1 MMARLEEICAIN
13 MGQSPDSSTYNE
25 DGNGLPFFQ
34 GNADFGE
41 IYPAVRMWCS
51 EPTKIAREKDI
62 LISVRAP
69 IGALNIANCECCIGR
84 GLAAL
89 TVNEDI
95 CAQEY
100 LWHALSGKVDELN
113 SKGTGSTFKAINKKT
128 LSETEIPLPPI
139 DEQRKIAAILDK
151 VSDLIAKRQQQ
162 LDKLD
167 EAVYVMLVLALAGYL
182 SLREDVAA
190 SIPLEGNVYLCDTI
204 KSPFILG
211 MFRPRIY
218 LTSGMDEASRV
229 CVLRHEK
236 AHLRRGDHLWKPL
249 GFLLLAV
256 YWYNPLVWAAYILFC
271 RDMELACDERVIRDM
286 AAEER
291 ATYSQALLDCSRG
304 RHWVAAC
311 PLAFGEVGVKTRVKA
326 VLWYKKPAF
335 WAVLAAVVVC
345 AVVAVCFLTNPK
357 GTENE
362 EPDLSLANYHNVA
375 TIAYQ
380 TDTVTLTGYAGDVET
395 TSGSTLG
402 KLLSNADWTFLR
414 EGRADDGTD
423 EDYTI
428 LAQVNDDTTLRFYAA
443 APGESTVKITAGD
456 ESRWYNMGEM
466 GCADVRRAL
475 TQTDTLLLKLAA
487 QAEEMDTFDMTWAYG
502 DTLYTDNGIPAP
514 VLTRFLRSEVWQPIE
529 SIDEASFQ
537 LAALL
542 EIGDS
547 TLYFYE
553 DTLERNNLSF
563 SVSNVIVSSGGA
575 EHVYSIADS
584 SFRDWLEGDARYLG
598 QTGEEPETVLFGSY
612 EQDGD
617 AANGKEP
624 IEWLV
629 LARDGDKAL
638 LLSKYALDHQSF
650 MPFYEPVTEPFTW
663 ESCSLRQWLNSTF
676 LNAAFSAEEQRRLLT
691 TTVITAP
698 GGRKGSENPFTTED
712 RVFLLSD
719 TEVYAYFS
727 SEAATVTDYTAY
739 ALSEDPWAGNATAPA
754 PAIWWLRTTD
764 GGNHPDSVYTR
775 GGVGEGARSYEG
787 EYVRPAIWVDM
798 SQTDLPNA

>member
-1 MMARLEEICAIN
+1 MDNLRQLFVGSLNLAVAASWLIVVLLLLRPLLKRLAPKWVLCALWALVAVRLVCPVALQSDLSVYRLAGDAVQSS
-13 MGQSPDSSTYNE
+13 GQVTYFQDTGFCGDVRYRPATLLPGVSAETPSSTPDSTVPDATTAADAIPQPQTPARSVDMN
-25 DGNGLPFFQ
+25 LPS
-34 GNADFGE
+34 
-41 IYPAVRMWCS
+41 ILWAVG
-51 EPTKIAREKDI
+51 I
-62 LISVRAP
+62 
-69 IGALNIANCECCIGR
+69 
-84 GLAAL
+84 
-89 TVNEDI
+89 
-95 CAQEY
+95 
-100 LWHALSGKVDELN
+100 
-113 SKGTGSTFKAINKKT
+113 
-128 LSETEIPLPPI
+128 
-139 DEQRKIAAILDK
+139 
-151 VSDLIAKRQQQ
+151 
-162 LDKLD
+162 
-167 EAVYVMLVLALAGYL
+167 YVMLMLALAGYL

-190 SIPLEGNVYLCDTI
+190 SIPLEGNVYLCDSI

-218 LTSGMDEASRV
+218 LTSGMDEAARV
-229 CVLRHEK
+229 CVLRHER

-291 ATYSQALLDCSRG
+291 AAYSQALLDCSRG

-362 EPDLSLANYHNVA
+362 ESDQSPASYQNVA
-375 TIAYQ
+375 LVAYQ

-402 KLLSNADWTFLR
+402 KLLSNADWIFLR

-598 QTGEEPETVLFGSY
+598 QTGKEPETVLFGSY

-617 AANGKEP
+617 AASGKEP

-676 LNAAFSAEEQRRLLT
+676 LNAAFSAEEQRQLLT

-798 SQTDLPNA
+798 SQTDLPKE

>member
-1 MMARLEEICAIN
+1 MDNLRQLFVGSLNLAVAASWLIAALLLLRPLLKRLAPKWVLCALWALVAVRLVCPVALQSDLSVYRLAGDAVQSS
-13 MGQSPDSSTYNE
+13 GQVTYFRDTGFCGDVRYRPATLLPGVSAETSSTPDNTVP
-25 DGNGLPFFQ
+25 DTTTTADAIPRPQTPARSVDMNLPS
-34 GNADFGE
+34 
-41 IYPAVRMWCS
+41 ILWAVG
-51 EPTKIAREKDI
+51 I
-62 LISVRAP
+62 
-69 IGALNIANCECCIGR
+69 
-84 GLAAL
+84 
-89 TVNEDI
+89 
-95 CAQEY
+95 
-100 LWHALSGKVDELN
+100 
-113 SKGTGSTFKAINKKT
+113 
-128 LSETEIPLPPI
+128 
-139 DEQRKIAAILDK
+139 
-151 VSDLIAKRQQQ
+151 
-162 LDKLD
+162 
-167 EAVYVMLVLALAGYL
+167 YVMLMLALAGYL

-190 SIPLEGNVYLCDTI
+190 SIPLEGNVYLCDSI

-218 LTSGMDEASRV
+218 LTSGMDEAARV
-229 CVLRHEK
+229 CVLRHER

-291 ATYSQALLDCSRG
+291 AAYSQALLDCSRG

-362 EPDLSLANYHNVA
+362 ESDQSPASYQNVA
-375 TIAYQ
+375 LVAYQ

-428 LAQVNDDTTLRFYAA
+428 LAQVNDDTALRFYAA

-798 SQTDLPNA
+798 SWTDLPKE

>member
-1 MMARLEEICAIN
+1 MDNLRQLFVGSLNLAVAASWLIVVLLLLRPLLKRLAPKWVLCALWALVAVRLVCPVALQSDLSVYRLAGDAVQSS
-13 MGQSPDSSTYNE
+13 GQVTYFQDTGFCGDVRYRLATLLPGVSAETPSTPDSTVPDATTAADAIPQPQTPARSVDMN
-25 DGNGLPFFQ
+25 LPS
-34 GNADFGE
+34 
-41 IYPAVRMWCS
+41 ILWAVG
-51 EPTKIAREKDI
+51 I
-62 LISVRAP
+62 
-69 IGALNIANCECCIGR
+69 
-84 GLAAL
+84 
-89 TVNEDI
+89 
-95 CAQEY
+95 
-100 LWHALSGKVDELN
+100 
-113 SKGTGSTFKAINKKT
+113 
-128 LSETEIPLPPI
+128 
-139 DEQRKIAAILDK
+139 
-151 VSDLIAKRQQQ
+151 
-162 LDKLD
+162 
-167 EAVYVMLVLALAGYL
+167 YVMLMLALAGYL

-190 SIPLEGNVYLCDTI
+190 SIPLEGNVYLCDSI

-218 LTSGMDEASRV
+218 LTSGMDEAARV
-229 CVLRHEK
+229 CVLRHER

-291 ATYSQALLDCSRG
+291 AAYSQALLDCSRG

-362 EPDLSLANYHNVA
+362 ESDQSPASYQNVA
-375 TIAYQ
+375 LVAYQ

-414 EGRADDGTD
+414 EGRADDGSD

-598 QTGEEPETVLFGSY
+598 QTGKEPETVLFGSY

-691 TTVITAP
+691 TAVITAP

-798 SQTDLPNA
+798 SWTDLPKE

>member
-1 MMARLEEICAIN
+1 MDNLRQLFVGSLNLAVAASWLIAALLLLRPLLKRLAPKWVLCALWALVAVRLVCPVALQSDLSVYRLAGDAVQSS
-13 MGQSPDSSTYNE
+13 GQVTYFQDTGFCGDVRYRPATLLPGVSAETPSTPDSTVPDATTAADAIPQPQTPARSVDMN
-25 DGNGLPFFQ
+25 LPS
-34 GNADFGE
+34 
-41 IYPAVRMWCS
+41 ILWAVG
-51 EPTKIAREKDI
+51 I
-62 LISVRAP
+62 
-69 IGALNIANCECCIGR
+69 
-84 GLAAL
+84 
-89 TVNEDI
+89 
-95 CAQEY
+95 
-100 LWHALSGKVDELN
+100 
-113 SKGTGSTFKAINKKT
+113 
-128 LSETEIPLPPI
+128 
-139 DEQRKIAAILDK
+139 
-151 VSDLIAKRQQQ
+151 
-162 LDKLD
+162 
-167 EAVYVMLVLALAGYL
+167 YVMLMLALAGYL

-190 SIPLEGNVYLCDTI
+190 SIPLEGNVYLCDSI

-218 LTSGMDEASRV
+218 LTSGMDEAARV
-229 CVLRHEK
+229 CVLRHER

-311 PLAFGEVGVKTRVKA
+311 PLAFGEVGGVKTRVKA

-362 EPDLSLANYHNVA
+362 ESDQSPASYQNVA
-375 TIAYQ
+375 LVAYQ

-414 EGRADDGTD
+414 EGRADDGSD

-598 QTGEEPETVLFGSY
+598 QTGKEPETVLFGSY

-629 LARDGDKAL
+629 LDRDGDKAL

-676 LNAAFSAEEQRRLLT
+676 LNAAFSAEEQRQLLT
-691 TTVITAP
+691 TTVITAS

-727 SEAATVTDYTAY
+727 SEAATVADYTAY

-798 SQTDLPNA
+798 SWTDLPKE

>member
-1 MMARLEEICAIN
+1 MNAVFVKLVNMSVAAGWLILAVLVLRLLLKKAPRWITCLLWAMVAVRLVCPISL
-13 MGQSPDSSTYNE
+13 QSPVSAYQVAAPAAVQKSGQVEYFHYVYESGDKPSIQLDVDAIRPAEAIPAQPQTTPEQSAAAEPVQETAGRGDPTRY
-25 DGNGLPFFQ
+25 LP
-34 GNADFGE
+34 
-41 IYPAVRMWCS
+41 PLVTVWLAVG
-51 EPTKIAREKDI
+51 
-62 LISVRAP
+62 
-69 IGALNIANCECCIGR
+69 GALLLY
-84 GLAAL
+84 GL
-89 TVNEDI
+89 
-95 CAQEY
+95 
-100 LWHALSGKVDELN
+100 
-113 SKGTGSTFKAINKKT
+113 GST
-128 LSETEIPLPPI
+128 LRL
-139 DEQRKIAAILDK
+139 RLR
-151 VSDLIAKRQQQ
+151 VR
-162 LDKLD
+162 
-167 EAVYVMLVLALAGYL
+167 EAMR
-182 SLREDVAA
+182 LRDNIWV
-190 SIPLEGNVYLCDTI
+190 CDAVT
-204 KSPFILG
+204 SPFLLG
-211 MFRPRIY
+211 LFRPRVY
-218 LTSGMDEASRV
+218 LPSGMDGAQLDY
-229 CVLRHEK
+229 VLAHEQ

-362 EPDLSLANYHNVA
+362 ESDQSPASYQNVA
-375 TIAYQ
+375 LVAYQ

-423 EDYTI
+423 GDYTI
-428 LAQVNDDTTLRFYAA
+428 LAQVNDDTALRFYAA

-676 LNAAFSAEEQRRLLT
+676 LNAAFSAEEQSRLLT
-691 TTVITAP
+691 TTVITAS

-798 SQTDLPNA
+798 SWTDLPEE

>member
-1 MMARLEEICAIN
+1 MDNLRQLFVGSLNLAVAASWLIVVLLLLRPLLKRLAPKWVLCALWALVAVRLVCPVALQSDLSVYRLAGDAVQSS
-13 MGQSPDSSTYNE
+13 GQVTYFQDTGFCGDVRYRPATLLPGVSAETPSTPDSTVPDATTAADAIPQPQTPARSVDMN
-25 DGNGLPFFQ
+25 LPS
-34 GNADFGE
+34 
-41 IYPAVRMWCS
+41 ILWAVG
-51 EPTKIAREKDI
+51 I
-62 LISVRAP
+62 
-69 IGALNIANCECCIGR
+69 
-84 GLAAL
+84 
-89 TVNEDI
+89 
-95 CAQEY
+95 
-100 LWHALSGKVDELN
+100 
-113 SKGTGSTFKAINKKT
+113 
-128 LSETEIPLPPI
+128 
-139 DEQRKIAAILDK
+139 
-151 VSDLIAKRQQQ
+151 
-162 LDKLD
+162 
-167 EAVYVMLVLALAGYL
+167 YVMLVLALAGYL

-395 TSGSTLG
+395 TSGSALG
-402 KLLSNADWTFLR
+402 KLLSNADWTFQR
-414 EGRADDGTD
+414 EGRADDGSD

-428 LAQVNDDTTLRFYAA
+428 LAQVNDDTALRFYAA

-598 QTGEEPETVLFGSY
+598 QTGKKPETVLFGSY

-663 ESCSLRQWLNSTF
+663 ENCSLRQWLNSTF

-698 GGRKGSENPFTTED
+698 GGRKGRENPFTTED

-798 SQTDLPNA
+798 SWTDLPKE

>member
-1 MMARLEEICAIN
+1 MDNLRQLFVGSLNLAVAASWLIVVLLLLRPLLKRLAPKWVLCALWALVAVRLVCPVALQSDLSVYRLAGDAVQSS
-13 MGQSPDSSTYNE
+13 GQVTYFQDTGFCGDVRYRPVTLLPGVSAETPSTPDSTVPDATTAADAIPQPQTPARSVDMN
-25 DGNGLPFFQ
+25 LPS
-34 GNADFGE
+34 
-41 IYPAVRMWCS
+41 ILWAVG
-51 EPTKIAREKDI
+51 I
-62 LISVRAP
+62 
-69 IGALNIANCECCIGR
+69 
-84 GLAAL
+84 
-89 TVNEDI
+89 
-95 CAQEY
+95 
-100 LWHALSGKVDELN
+100 
-113 SKGTGSTFKAINKKT
+113 
-128 LSETEIPLPPI
+128 
-139 DEQRKIAAILDK
+139 
-151 VSDLIAKRQQQ
+151 
-162 LDKLD
+162 
-167 EAVYVMLVLALAGYL
+167 YVMLMLALAGYL

-190 SIPLEGNVYLCDTI
+190 SIPLEGNVYLCDSI

-218 LTSGMDEASRV
+218 LTSGMDEAARV
-229 CVLRHEK
+229 CVLRHER

-291 ATYSQALLDCSRG
+291 AAYSQALLDCSRG

-345 AVVAVCFLTNPK
+345 AVVAVCFLTNPN

-362 EPDLSLANYHNVA
+362 ESDQSPASYQNVA
-375 TIAYQ
+375 LVAYQ

-402 KLLSNADWTFLR
+402 KLLSNADWIFLR

-428 LAQVNDDTTLRFYAA
+428 LAQVNDDTALRFYAA

-584 SFRDWLEGDARYLG
+584 SFRDWLESDARYLG
-598 QTGEEPETVLFGSY
+598 QTGKEPETVLFGSY

>member
-1 MMARLEEICAIN
+1 MDNLRQLFVGSLNLAVAASWLIAALLLLRPLLKRLAPKWVLCALWALVAVRLVCPVALQSDLSVYRLAGDAVQSS
-13 MGQSPDSSTYNE
+13 GQVTYFRDTGFCGDVRYRPATLLPGVSAETSSTPDNTVP
-25 DGNGLPFFQ
+25 DTTTTADAIPRPQTPARSVDMNLPS
-34 GNADFGE
+34 
-41 IYPAVRMWCS
+41 ILWAVG
-51 EPTKIAREKDI
+51 I
-62 LISVRAP
+62 
-69 IGALNIANCECCIGR
+69 
-84 GLAAL
+84 
-89 TVNEDI
+89 
-95 CAQEY
+95 
-100 LWHALSGKVDELN
+100 
-113 SKGTGSTFKAINKKT
+113 
-128 LSETEIPLPPI
+128 
-139 DEQRKIAAILDK
+139 
-151 VSDLIAKRQQQ
+151 
-162 LDKLD
+162 
-167 EAVYVMLVLALAGYL
+167 YVMLVLALAGYL

-291 ATYSQALLDCSRG
+291 AAYSQALLDCSRG

-362 EPDLSLANYHNVA
+362 ESDQSPASYQNVA
-375 TIAYQ
+375 LVAYQ

-402 KLLSNADWTFLR
+402 KLLSNADWIFLR

-676 LNAAFSAEEQRRLLT
+676 LNAAFSAEEQRQLLT

-798 SQTDLPNA
+798 SWTDLPKE

>member
-1 MMARLEEICAIN
+1 MDNLRQLFVGSLNLAVAASWLIVVLLLLRPLLKRLAPKWVLCALWALVAVRLVCPVALQSDLSVYRLAGDAVQSS
-13 MGQSPDSSTYNE
+13 GQVTYFQDTGFCGDVRYRLATLLPGVSAETPSTPDSTVPDATTAADAIPRPQTPARSVDMN
-25 DGNGLPFFQ
+25 LPS
-34 GNADFGE
+34 
-41 IYPAVRMWCS
+41 ILWAVG
-51 EPTKIAREKDI
+51 I
-62 LISVRAP
+62 
-69 IGALNIANCECCIGR
+69 
-84 GLAAL
+84 
-89 TVNEDI
+89 
-95 CAQEY
+95 
-100 LWHALSGKVDELN
+100 
-113 SKGTGSTFKAINKKT
+113 
-128 LSETEIPLPPI
+128 
-139 DEQRKIAAILDK
+139 
-151 VSDLIAKRQQQ
+151 
-162 LDKLD
+162 
-167 EAVYVMLVLALAGYL
+167 YVMLMLALAGYL

-190 SIPLEGNVYLCDTI
+190 SIPLEGNVYLCDSI

-218 LTSGMDEASRV
+218 LTSGMDEAARV
-229 CVLRHEK
+229 CVLRHER

-362 EPDLSLANYHNVA
+362 ESDQSPASYQNVA
-375 TIAYQ
+375 LVAYQ

-414 EGRADDGTD
+414 ESRADDGTD

-514 VLTRFLRSEVWQPIE
+514 VLTRFLRSEVWQPIK

-787 EYVRPAIWVDM
+787 EYVRPVIWVDM
-798 SQTDLPNA
+798 SWTDLPKE

>member
-1 MMARLEEICAIN
+1 MDTLRQLFVGSLNLAVAASWLIAALLLLRPLLKRLAPKWVLCA
-13 MGQSPDSSTYNE
+13 
-25 DGNGLPFFQ
+25 LW
-34 GNADFGE
+34 ALV
-41 IYPAVRMWCS
+41 AVRLVC
-51 EPTKIAREKDI
+51 P
-62 LISVRAP
+62 V
-69 IGALNIANCECCIGR
+69 AL
-84 GLAAL
+84 
-89 TVNEDI
+89 
-95 CAQEY
+95 Q
-100 LWHALSGKVDELN
+100 
-113 SKGTGSTFKAINKKT
+113 
-128 LSETEIPLPPI
+128 
-139 DEQRKIAAILDK
+139 
-151 VSDLIAKRQQQ
+151 SDLSVYRLAG
-162 LDKLD
+162 D
-167 EAVYVMLVLALAGYL
+167 AVQSSGQVTYFQDTGFCGDVRYRPTTLLPGVSAETPSTPDNTVPDTTTTADAIPRPQTPARSVDMNLPSILWAVGIYVMLVLALAGYL

-190 SIPLEGNVYLCDTI
+190 SIPLEGNVYLCDGI

-335 WAVLAAVVVC
+335 WAVLAAVAVC

-362 EPDLSLANYHNVA
+362 ESDQSPASYQNVA
-375 TIAYQ
+375 LVAYQ

-395 TSGSTLG
+395 TSGSALG

-414 EGRADDGTD
+414 EGRADDGSD

-428 LAQVNDDTTLRFYAA
+428 LAKVNDDTALRFYAA

-537 LAALL
+537 LVALL

-676 LNAAFSAEEQRRLLT
+676 LNAAFSAEEQSRLLT

>member
-1 MMARLEEICAIN
+1 MDNLRQLFVGSLNLAVAASWLIAALLLLRPLLKKLAPKWVLCALWALVAVRLVCPVALQSDLSVYRLAGDAVQSS
-13 MGQSPDSSTYNE
+13 GQVTYFQDTGFCGDVRYRPATLLPGVSAETPSTPDSTVPDATTAADAIPQPQTPARSVDMN
-25 DGNGLPFFQ
+25 LPSIV
-34 GNADFGE
+34 G
-41 IYPAVRMWCS
+41 I
-51 EPTKIAREKDI
+51 
-62 LISVRAP
+62 
-69 IGALNIANCECCIGR
+69 
-84 GLAAL
+84 
-89 TVNEDI
+89 
-95 CAQEY
+95 
-100 LWHALSGKVDELN
+100 
-113 SKGTGSTFKAINKKT
+113 
-128 LSETEIPLPPI
+128 
-139 DEQRKIAAILDK
+139 
-151 VSDLIAKRQQQ
+151 
-162 LDKLD
+162 
-167 EAVYVMLVLALAGYL
+167 YVMLMLALAGYL

-190 SIPLEGNVYLCDTI
+190 SIPLEGNVYLCDSI

-218 LTSGMDEASRV
+218 LTSGMDEAARV
-229 CVLRHEK
+229 CVLRHER

-362 EPDLSLANYHNVA
+362 ESDQSPASYQNVA
-375 TIAYQ
+375 LVAYQ

-402 KLLSNADWTFLR
+402 KLLSNADWIFLR

-629 LARDGDKAL
+629 LDRDGDKAL

-798 SQTDLPNA
+798 SQTDLPKE

>member
-1 MMARLEEICAIN
+1 MDNLRQLFVGSLNLAVAASWLIAALLLLRPLLKKLAPKWVLCALWALVAVRLVCPVALQSDLSVYRLAGDAVQSS
-13 MGQSPDSSTYNE
+13 GQVTYFQDTGFCGDVRYRPATLLPGVSAETPSTPDSTVPDATTAADAIPQPQTPARSVDMN
-25 DGNGLPFFQ
+25 LPS
-34 GNADFGE
+34 
-41 IYPAVRMWCS
+41 ILWAVG
-51 EPTKIAREKDI
+51 I
-62 LISVRAP
+62 
-69 IGALNIANCECCIGR
+69 
-84 GLAAL
+84 
-89 TVNEDI
+89 
-95 CAQEY
+95 
-100 LWHALSGKVDELN
+100 
-113 SKGTGSTFKAINKKT
+113 
-128 LSETEIPLPPI
+128 
-139 DEQRKIAAILDK
+139 
-151 VSDLIAKRQQQ
+151 
-162 LDKLD
+162 
-167 EAVYVMLVLALAGYL
+167 YVMLMLALAGYL

-190 SIPLEGNVYLCDTI
+190 SIPLEGNVYLCDSI

-218 LTSGMDEASRV
+218 LTSGMDEAARV
-229 CVLRHEK
+229 CVLRHER

-428 LAQVNDDTTLRFYAA
+428 LAQVNDDTALRFYAA

-514 VLTRFLRSEVWQPIE
+514 VLTRFLRSEVWQPIK

-598 QTGEEPETVLFGSY
+598 QTGKKPETVLFGSY

-617 AANGKEP
+617 AASGKEP

-798 SQTDLPNA
+798 SWTDLPKE

>member
-1 MMARLEEICAIN
+1 MDNLRQLFVGSLNLAVAASWLIVVLLLLRPLLKKLAPKWVLCALWALVAVRLVCPVALQSDLSVYRLAGDAVQSS
-13 MGQSPDSSTYNE
+13 GQVTYFQDTGFCGDVRYRPATLLPGVSAETPSTPDSTVPDATTAADAIPQPQTPARSVDMN
-25 DGNGLPFFQ
+25 LPS
-34 GNADFGE
+34 
-41 IYPAVRMWCS
+41 ILWAVG
-51 EPTKIAREKDI
+51 I
-62 LISVRAP
+62 
-69 IGALNIANCECCIGR
+69 
-84 GLAAL
+84 
-89 TVNEDI
+89 
-95 CAQEY
+95 
-100 LWHALSGKVDELN
+100 
-113 SKGTGSTFKAINKKT
+113 
-128 LSETEIPLPPI
+128 
-139 DEQRKIAAILDK
+139 
-151 VSDLIAKRQQQ
+151 
-162 LDKLD
+162 
-167 EAVYVMLVLALAGYL
+167 YVMLMLALAGYL

-190 SIPLEGNVYLCDTI
+190 SIPLEGNVYLCDNI

-211 MFRPRIY
+211 VFRPRIY
-218 LTSGMDEASRV
+218 LTSGMDEAARD

-395 TSGSTLG
+395 TSGSALG
-402 KLLSNADWTFLR
+402 KLLSNADWTFQR
-414 EGRADDGTD
+414 EGRADDGSD

-428 LAQVNDDTTLRFYAA
+428 LAQVNDDTALRFYAA

-529 SIDEASFQ
+529 SIDEGSFQ
-537 LAALL
+537 LVALL
-542 EIGDS
+542 ELGDS

-553 DTLERNNLSF
+553 DTLERNNLQF
-563 SVSNVIVSSGGA
+563 TVSNVIVSSGGA

-598 QTGEEPETVLFGSY
+598 QTGEEPETILFGSY

-617 AANGKEP
+617 AANGKES

-629 LARDGDKAL
+629 LDRDGDKAL
-638 LLSKYALDHQSF
+638 LLSKYALSHQSF

>member
-1 MMARLEEICAIN
+1 MDNLRQLFVGSLNLAVAASWLIAALLLLRPLLKRLAPKWVLCALWALVAVRLVCPVALQSDLSVYRLAGDAVQSS
-13 MGQSPDSSTYNE
+13 GQVTYFQDAGFCGDVRYRPATLLPGVSAETPSTPDSTVPDATTAADAIPQPQTPARSVDMN
-25 DGNGLPFFQ
+25 LPS
-34 GNADFGE
+34 
-41 IYPAVRMWCS
+41 ILWAVG
-51 EPTKIAREKDI
+51 I
-62 LISVRAP
+62 
-69 IGALNIANCECCIGR
+69 
-84 GLAAL
+84 
-89 TVNEDI
+89 
-95 CAQEY
+95 
-100 LWHALSGKVDELN
+100 
-113 SKGTGSTFKAINKKT
+113 
-128 LSETEIPLPPI
+128 
-139 DEQRKIAAILDK
+139 
-151 VSDLIAKRQQQ
+151 
-162 LDKLD
+162 
-167 EAVYVMLVLALAGYL
+167 YVMLMLALAGYL

-190 SIPLEGNVYLCDTI
+190 SIPLEGNVYLCDSI

-218 LTSGMDEASRV
+218 LTSGMDEAARV
-229 CVLRHEK
+229 CVLRHER

-362 EPDLSLANYHNVA
+362 ESDQSPASYQNVA
-375 TIAYQ
+375 LVAYQ

-402 KLLSNADWTFLR
+402 KLLSNADWIFLR

-563 SVSNVIVSSGGA
+563 SVSNVIVSSGGT

>member
-1 MMARLEEICAIN
+1 MDNLRQLFVGSLNLAVAASWLIAALLLLRPLLKKLAPKWVLCALWALVAVRLVCPVALQSDLSVYRLAGDAVQSS
-13 MGQSPDSSTYNE
+13 GQVTYFQDTGFCGDVRYRPATLLPGVSAETPSTPDSTVPDATTAADAIPQPQTPARSVDMN
-25 DGNGLPFFQ
+25 LPS
-34 GNADFGE
+34 
-41 IYPAVRMWCS
+41 ILWAVG
-51 EPTKIAREKDI
+51 I
-62 LISVRAP
+62 
-69 IGALNIANCECCIGR
+69 
-84 GLAAL
+84 
-89 TVNEDI
+89 
-95 CAQEY
+95 
-100 LWHALSGKVDELN
+100 
-113 SKGTGSTFKAINKKT
+113 
-128 LSETEIPLPPI
+128 
-139 DEQRKIAAILDK
+139 
-151 VSDLIAKRQQQ
+151 
-162 LDKLD
+162 
-167 EAVYVMLVLALAGYL
+167 YVMLMLALAGYL

-190 SIPLEGNVYLCDTI
+190 SIPLEGNVYLCDSI

-218 LTSGMDEASRV
+218 LTSGMDEAARV
-229 CVLRHEK
+229 CVLRHES

-271 RDMELACDERVIRDM
+271 RDMELACDEQVIRDM

-291 ATYSQALLDCSRG
+291 AAYSQALLDCSRG

-345 AVVAVCFLTNPK
+345 AVVTVCFLTNPK

-362 EPDLSLANYHNVA
+362 ESDQSPASYQNVA
-375 TIAYQ
+375 LVAYQ

-428 LAQVNDDTTLRFYAA
+428 LAQVNDDTALRFYAA

-612 EQDGD
+612 EQNGD

-698 GGRKGSENPFTTED
+698 GGRKGRENPFTTED

-727 SEAATVTDYTAY
+727 SEAATVTDYTAC
-739 ALSEDPWAGNATAPA
+739 ALSGDPWAGNATAPA

>member
-1 MMARLEEICAIN
+1 MDNLRQLFVGSLNLAVAASWLIAALLLLRPLLKRLAPKWVLCALWALVAVRLVCPVALQSDLSVYRLAGDAVQSS
-13 MGQSPDSSTYNE
+13 GQVTYFRDTGFCGDVRYRPATLLPGVSAETPSSTPDSTVPDATTAADAIPQPQTPARSVDMN
-25 DGNGLPFFQ
+25 LPS
-34 GNADFGE
+34 
-41 IYPAVRMWCS
+41 ILWAVG
-51 EPTKIAREKDI
+51 I
-62 LISVRAP
+62 
-69 IGALNIANCECCIGR
+69 
-84 GLAAL
+84 
-89 TVNEDI
+89 
-95 CAQEY
+95 
-100 LWHALSGKVDELN
+100 
-113 SKGTGSTFKAINKKT
+113 
-128 LSETEIPLPPI
+128 
-139 DEQRKIAAILDK
+139 
-151 VSDLIAKRQQQ
+151 
-162 LDKLD
+162 
-167 EAVYVMLVLALAGYL
+167 YVMLMLALAGYL

-190 SIPLEGNVYLCDTI
+190 SIPLEGNVYLCDSI

-218 LTSGMDEASRV
+218 LTSGMDEAARV
-229 CVLRHEK
+229 CVLRHER

-362 EPDLSLANYHNVA
+362 ESDQSPASYQNVA
-375 TIAYQ
+375 LVAYQ

-428 LAQVNDDTTLRFYAA
+428 LAQVNDDTALRFYAA
-443 APGESTVKITAGD
+443 APGKSTVKITAGD

-798 SQTDLPNA
+798 SWTDLPKE

>member
-1 MMARLEEICAIN
+1 MDNLRQLFVGSLNLAVAASWLIAVLLLLRPLLKKLAPKWVLCALWALVAVRLVCPVALQSDLSVYRLAGDAVQSS
-13 MGQSPDSSTYNE
+13 GQVTYFQDTGFCGDVRYRPATLLPGVSAETPSTPDSTVPDATTAADAIPQPQTPARSVDMN
-25 DGNGLPFFQ
+25 LPS
-34 GNADFGE
+34 
-41 IYPAVRMWCS
+41 ILWAVG
-51 EPTKIAREKDI
+51 I
-62 LISVRAP
+62 
-69 IGALNIANCECCIGR
+69 
-84 GLAAL
+84 
-89 TVNEDI
+89 
-95 CAQEY
+95 
-100 LWHALSGKVDELN
+100 
-113 SKGTGSTFKAINKKT
+113 
-128 LSETEIPLPPI
+128 
-139 DEQRKIAAILDK
+139 
-151 VSDLIAKRQQQ
+151 
-162 LDKLD
+162 
-167 EAVYVMLVLALAGYL
+167 YVMLMLALAGYL

-190 SIPLEGNVYLCDTI
+190 SIPLEGNVYLCDSI

-218 LTSGMDEASRV
+218 LTSGMDEAARV
-229 CVLRHEK
+229 CVLRHER
-236 AHLRRGDHLWKPL
+236 AHLRRGDQLWKPL

-326 VLWYKKPAF
+326 VLWYKKPTF

-362 EPDLSLANYHNVA
+362 ESDQSPASYQNVA
-375 TIAYQ
+375 LVAYQ

-402 KLLSNADWTFLR
+402 KLLSNADWIFLR

-598 QTGEEPETVLFGSY
+598 QTGKEPETVLFGSY

-676 LNAAFSAEEQRRLLT
+676 LNAAFSAEEQRQLLT
-691 TTVITAP
+691 TTVITAS

-798 SQTDLPNA
+798 SWTDLPKE

>member
-1 MMARLEEICAIN
+1 MDNLRQLFVGSLNLAVAASWLIAALLLLRPLLKRLAPKWVLCALWALVAVRLVCPVALQSDLSVYRLAGDAVQSS
-13 MGQSPDSSTYNE
+13 GQVTYFQDTGFCGDVRYRPVTLLPGVSAETPSSTPDSTVPDATTAADAIPQPQTPARSVDMN
-25 DGNGLPFFQ
+25 LPS
-34 GNADFGE
+34 
-41 IYPAVRMWCS
+41 ILWAVG
-51 EPTKIAREKDI
+51 I
-62 LISVRAP
+62 
-69 IGALNIANCECCIGR
+69 
-84 GLAAL
+84 
-89 TVNEDI
+89 
-95 CAQEY
+95 
-100 LWHALSGKVDELN
+100 
-113 SKGTGSTFKAINKKT
+113 
-128 LSETEIPLPPI
+128 
-139 DEQRKIAAILDK
+139 
-151 VSDLIAKRQQQ
+151 
-162 LDKLD
+162 
-167 EAVYVMLVLALAGYL
+167 YVMLMLALAGYL

-362 EPDLSLANYHNVA
+362 ESDQSPASYQNVA
-375 TIAYQ
+375 LVAYQ

-428 LAQVNDDTTLRFYAA
+428 LAQVNDDTALRFYAA

-727 SEAATVTDYTAY
+727 SEADTVTDYTAY

-798 SQTDLPNA
+798 SWTDLPKE

>member
-1 MMARLEEICAIN
+1 MDNLRQLFVGSLNLAVAASWLIAALLLLRPLLKKLAPKWVLCALWALVAVRLVCPVALQSDLSVYRLAGDAVQSS
-13 MGQSPDSSTYNE
+13 GQVTYFQDTGFCGDVRYRPATLLPGVSAETPSTPDSTVPDATTAADAIPQPQTPARSVDMN
-25 DGNGLPFFQ
+25 LPS
-34 GNADFGE
+34 
-41 IYPAVRMWCS
+41 ILWAVG
-51 EPTKIAREKDI
+51 I
-62 LISVRAP
+62 
-69 IGALNIANCECCIGR
+69 
-84 GLAAL
+84 
-89 TVNEDI
+89 
-95 CAQEY
+95 
-100 LWHALSGKVDELN
+100 
-113 SKGTGSTFKAINKKT
+113 
-128 LSETEIPLPPI
+128 
-139 DEQRKIAAILDK
+139 
-151 VSDLIAKRQQQ
+151 
-162 LDKLD
+162 
-167 EAVYVMLVLALAGYL
+167 YVMLMLALAGYL

-190 SIPLEGNVYLCDTI
+190 SIPLEGNVYLCDSI

-218 LTSGMDEASRV
+218 LTSGMDEAARV
-229 CVLRHEK
+229 CVLRHER

-553 DTLERNNLSF
+553 DTLERNNLQF
-563 SVSNVIVSSGGA
+563 TVSNVIVSSGGA

-629 LARDGDKAL
+629 LDRDGDKAL

-798 SQTDLPNA
+798 SQTDPPNA

>member
-1 MMARLEEICAIN
+1 MDNLRQLFVGSLNLAVAASWLIVVLLLLRPLLKKLAPKWVLCALWALVAVRLVCPVALQSDLSVYRLAGDAVQSS
-13 MGQSPDSSTYNE
+13 GQVTYFQDTGFCGDVRYRPATLLPGVSAETPSTPDSTVPDATTAADAIPQPQTPARSVDMN
-25 DGNGLPFFQ
+25 LPS
-34 GNADFGE
+34 
-41 IYPAVRMWCS
+41 ILWAVG
-51 EPTKIAREKDI
+51 I
-62 LISVRAP
+62 
-69 IGALNIANCECCIGR
+69 
-84 GLAAL
+84 
-89 TVNEDI
+89 
-95 CAQEY
+95 
-100 LWHALSGKVDELN
+100 
-113 SKGTGSTFKAINKKT
+113 
-128 LSETEIPLPPI
+128 
-139 DEQRKIAAILDK
+139 
-151 VSDLIAKRQQQ
+151 
-162 LDKLD
+162 
-167 EAVYVMLVLALAGYL
+167 YVMLMLALAGYL

-190 SIPLEGNVYLCDTI
+190 SIPLEGNVYLCDSI

-218 LTSGMDEASRV
+218 LTSGMDEAARV
-229 CVLRHEK
+229 CVLRHER

-362 EPDLSLANYHNVA
+362 ESDQSPASYQNVA
-375 TIAYQ
+375 LVAYQ

-428 LAQVNDDTTLRFYAA
+428 LAQVNDDTALRFYAA

-456 ESRWYNMGEM
+456 ESHWYNMGEM

-598 QTGEEPETVLFGSY
+598 QTGKEPETVLFGSY

-617 AANGKEP
+617 AASGKEP

-739 ALSEDPWAGNATAPA
+739 ALSEDPWAGNATVPA

>member
-1 MMARLEEICAIN
+1 MDNLRQLFVGSLNLAVAARWLIVVLLLLRPLLKRLAPKWVLCALWALVAVRLVCPVALQSDLSVYRLAGDAVQSS
-13 MGQSPDSSTYNE
+13 GQVTYFQDTGFCGDVRYRPVTLLPGVSAETPSTPDSTVPDATTAADAIPQPQTPARSVDMN
-25 DGNGLPFFQ
+25 LPS
-34 GNADFGE
+34 
-41 IYPAVRMWCS
+41 ILWAVG
-51 EPTKIAREKDI
+51 I
-62 LISVRAP
+62 
-69 IGALNIANCECCIGR
+69 
-84 GLAAL
+84 
-89 TVNEDI
+89 
-95 CAQEY
+95 
-100 LWHALSGKVDELN
+100 
-113 SKGTGSTFKAINKKT
+113 
-128 LSETEIPLPPI
+128 
-139 DEQRKIAAILDK
+139 
-151 VSDLIAKRQQQ
+151 
-162 LDKLD
+162 
-167 EAVYVMLVLALAGYL
+167 YVMLMLALAGYL

-190 SIPLEGNVYLCDTI
+190 SIPLEGNVYLCDSI

-218 LTSGMDEASRV
+218 LTSGMDEAARV
-229 CVLRHEK
+229 CVLRHER

-291 ATYSQALLDCSRG
+291 AAYSQALLDCSRG

-362 EPDLSLANYHNVA
+362 ESDQSPASYQNVA
-375 TIAYQ
+375 LVAYQ

-402 KLLSNADWTFLR
+402 KLLSNADWIFLR

-428 LAQVNDDTTLRFYAA
+428 LAQVNDDTALRFYAA

-553 DTLERNNLSF
+553 DTLGRNNLSF

-691 TTVITAP
+691 TTV
-698 GGRKGSENPFTTED
+698 
-712 RVFLLSD
+712 
-719 TEVYAYFS
+719 
-727 SEAATVTDYTAY
+727 TDYTAY

-787 EYVRPAIWVDM
+787 EYVRPVIWVDM
-798 SQTDLPNA
+798 SWTDLPKE

>member
-1 MMARLEEICAIN
+1 MDNLRQLFVGSLNLAVAASWLIAALLLLRPLLKKLAPKWVLCALWALVAVRLVCPVALQSDLSVYRLAGDAVQSS
-13 MGQSPDSSTYNE
+13 GQVTYFQDTGFCGDVRYRPATLLPGVSAETPSTPDSTVPDATTAADAIPQPQTPARSVDMN
-25 DGNGLPFFQ
+25 LPS
-34 GNADFGE
+34 
-41 IYPAVRMWCS
+41 ILWAVG
-51 EPTKIAREKDI
+51 I
-62 LISVRAP
+62 
-69 IGALNIANCECCIGR
+69 
-84 GLAAL
+84 
-89 TVNEDI
+89 
-95 CAQEY
+95 
-100 LWHALSGKVDELN
+100 
-113 SKGTGSTFKAINKKT
+113 
-128 LSETEIPLPPI
+128 
-139 DEQRKIAAILDK
+139 
-151 VSDLIAKRQQQ
+151 
-162 LDKLD
+162 
-167 EAVYVMLVLALAGYL
+167 YVMLMLALAGYL

-190 SIPLEGNVYLCDTI
+190 SIPLEGNVYLCDSI

-218 LTSGMDEASRV
+218 LTSGMDEAARV
-229 CVLRHEK
+229 CVLRHER

-362 EPDLSLANYHNVA
+362 ESDQSPASYQNVA
-375 TIAYQ
+375 LVAYQ

-414 EGRADDGTD
+414 ESRADDGTD

-428 LAQVNDDTTLRFYAA
+428 LAQVNDDTALRFYAE

-798 SQTDLPNA
+798 SWTDLPKE

>member
-1 MMARLEEICAIN
+1 MDNLRQLFVGSLNLAVAASWLIVVLLLLRPLLKRLAPKWVLCALWALVAVRLVCPVALQSDLSVYRLAGDAVQSS
-13 MGQSPDSSTYNE
+13 GQVTYFQDTGFCGDVRYRPVTLLPGVSAETPSTPDSTVPDATTAADAIPQPQTPARSVDMN
-25 DGNGLPFFQ
+25 LPS
-34 GNADFGE
+34 
-41 IYPAVRMWCS
+41 ILWAVG
-51 EPTKIAREKDI
+51 I
-62 LISVRAP
+62 
-69 IGALNIANCECCIGR
+69 
-84 GLAAL
+84 
-89 TVNEDI
+89 
-95 CAQEY
+95 
-100 LWHALSGKVDELN
+100 
-113 SKGTGSTFKAINKKT
+113 
-128 LSETEIPLPPI
+128 
-139 DEQRKIAAILDK
+139 
-151 VSDLIAKRQQQ
+151 
-162 LDKLD
+162 
-167 EAVYVMLVLALAGYL
+167 YVMLMLALAGYL

-190 SIPLEGNVYLCDTI
+190 SIPLEGNVYLCDSI

-218 LTSGMDEASRV
+218 LTSGMDEAARV
-229 CVLRHEK
+229 CVLRHER

-291 ATYSQALLDCSRG
+291 AAYSQALLDCSRG

-345 AVVAVCFLTNPK
+345 AVVAVCFLTNPN

-362 EPDLSLANYHNVA
+362 ESDQSPASYQNVA
-375 TIAYQ
+375 LVAYQ

-402 KLLSNADWTFLR
+402 KLLSNADWIFLR

-428 LAQVNDDTTLRFYAA
+428 LAQVNDDTALRFYAA

-739 ALSEDPWAGNATAPA
+739 ALSADPWAGNATAPA

>member
-1 MMARLEEICAIN
+1 MDNLRQLFVGSLNLAVAASWLIAALLLLRPLLKKLAPKWVLCALWALVAVRLVCPVALQSDLSVYRLAGDAVQSS
-13 MGQSPDSSTYNE
+13 GQVTYFQDTGFCGDVRYRPATLLPGVSAETPSTPDSTVPDATTAADAIPQPQTPARSVDMN
-25 DGNGLPFFQ
+25 LPS
-34 GNADFGE
+34 
-41 IYPAVRMWCS
+41 ILWAVG
-51 EPTKIAREKDI
+51 I
-62 LISVRAP
+62 
-69 IGALNIANCECCIGR
+69 
-84 GLAAL
+84 
-89 TVNEDI
+89 
-95 CAQEY
+95 
-100 LWHALSGKVDELN
+100 
-113 SKGTGSTFKAINKKT
+113 
-128 LSETEIPLPPI
+128 
-139 DEQRKIAAILDK
+139 
-151 VSDLIAKRQQQ
+151 
-162 LDKLD
+162 
-167 EAVYVMLVLALAGYL
+167 YVMLMLALAGYL

-190 SIPLEGNVYLCDTI
+190 SIPLEGNVYLCDSI

-218 LTSGMDEASRV
+218 LTSGMDEAARV
-229 CVLRHEK
+229 CVLRHER

-362 EPDLSLANYHNVA
+362 ESDQSPASYQNVA
-375 TIAYQ
+375 LVAYQ

-414 EGRADDGTD
+414 ESRADDGTD

-428 LAQVNDDTTLRFYAA
+428 LAQVNDDTALCFYAA

-739 ALSEDPWAGNATAPA
+739 ALSEAPWAGNATAPA

>member
-1 MMARLEEICAIN
+1 MDNLRQLFVGSLNLAVAASWLIAALLLLRPLLKKLAPKWVLCALWALVAVRLVCPVALQSDLSVYRLAGDAVQSS
-13 MGQSPDSSTYNE
+13 GQVTYFQDTGFCGDVRYRPATLLPGVSAETPSTPDSTVLDATTAADAIPQPQTPARSVDMN
-25 DGNGLPFFQ
+25 LPS
-34 GNADFGE
+34 
-41 IYPAVRMWCS
+41 ILWAVG
-51 EPTKIAREKDI
+51 I
-62 LISVRAP
+62 
-69 IGALNIANCECCIGR
+69 
-84 GLAAL
+84 
-89 TVNEDI
+89 
-95 CAQEY
+95 
-100 LWHALSGKVDELN
+100 
-113 SKGTGSTFKAINKKT
+113 
-128 LSETEIPLPPI
+128 
-139 DEQRKIAAILDK
+139 
-151 VSDLIAKRQQQ
+151 
-162 LDKLD
+162 
-167 EAVYVMLVLALAGYL
+167 YVMLMLALAGYL

-190 SIPLEGNVYLCDTI
+190 SIPLEGNVYLCDSI

-218 LTSGMDEASRV
+218 LTSGMGEAARV
-229 CVLRHEK
+229 CVLRHER

-291 ATYSQALLDCSRG
+291 AAYSQALLDCSRG
-304 RHWVAAC
+304 CHWVAAC

-362 EPDLSLANYHNVA
+362 ESDQSPASYQNVA
-375 TIAYQ
+375 LVAYQ

-598 QTGEEPETVLFGSY
+598 QTGKEPETVLFGSY

-629 LARDGDKAL
+629 LDRDGDKAL

-650 MPFYEPVTEPFTW
+650 MPFYEPVTASPGK
-663 ESCSLRQWLNSTF
+663 
-676 LNAAFSAEEQRRLLT
+676 
-691 TTVITAP
+691 AP
-698 GGRKGSENPFTTED
+698 SP
-712 RVFLLSD
+712 V
-719 TEVYAYFS
+719 
-727 SEAATVTDYTAY
+727 
-739 ALSEDPWAGNATAPA
+739 
-754 PAIWWLRTTD
+754 
-764 GGNHPDSVYTR
+764 
-775 GGVGEGARSYEG
+775 
-787 EYVRPAIWVDM
+787 
-798 SQTDLPNA
+798 

>member
-1 MMARLEEICAIN
+1 MDNLRQLFVGSLNLAVAASWLIVVLLLLRPLLKKLAPKWVLCALWALVAVRLVCPVALQSDLSVYRLAGDAVQSS
-13 MGQSPDSSTYNE
+13 GQVTYFQDTGFCGDVRYRPATLLPGVSAETPSSTPDSTVPDATTAADAIPQPQMPARSVDMN
-25 DGNGLPFFQ
+25 LPS
-34 GNADFGE
+34 
-41 IYPAVRMWCS
+41 ILWAVG
-51 EPTKIAREKDI
+51 I
-62 LISVRAP
+62 
-69 IGALNIANCECCIGR
+69 
-84 GLAAL
+84 
-89 TVNEDI
+89 
-95 CAQEY
+95 
-100 LWHALSGKVDELN
+100 
-113 SKGTGSTFKAINKKT
+113 
-128 LSETEIPLPPI
+128 
-139 DEQRKIAAILDK
+139 
-151 VSDLIAKRQQQ
+151 
-162 LDKLD
+162 
-167 EAVYVMLVLALAGYL
+167 YVMLMLALAGYL

-190 SIPLEGNVYLCDTI
+190 SIPLEGNVYLCDSI

-218 LTSGMDEASRV
+218 LTSGMDEAARV
-229 CVLRHEK
+229 CVLRHER

-256 YWYNPLVWAAYILFC
+256 YWYKPLVWAAYILFC